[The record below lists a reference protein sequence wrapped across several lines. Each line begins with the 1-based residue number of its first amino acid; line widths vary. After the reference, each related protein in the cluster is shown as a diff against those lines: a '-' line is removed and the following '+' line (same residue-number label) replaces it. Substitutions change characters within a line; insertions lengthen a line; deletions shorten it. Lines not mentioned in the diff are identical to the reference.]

1 MTTMERAAR
10 PARTD
15 SVFFPTIAIAMALTV
30 FAGFSRTFFLRSVF
44 APPPL
49 ANPGLMIV
57 HGVVFT
63 SWIALLIT
71 QTSLVAAGR
80 RDVHRTLG
88 WIGMGLVTLMVFLGT
103 WLAVD
108 ALRRGD
114 APPGAPSPEMF
125 FAIPMFSIAMF
136 PVLVAMGVANRARP
150 DWHKRFMIMSTV
162 AILTAAVAR
171 IPFAFIRAGGPPVF
185 FGLTD
190 LFVLALV
197 AYDLATKRRVHPAT
211 LWSAAIVLAGQIG
224 SVAVGMS
231 APWQH
236 FAAWLVH

>member
-1 MTTMERAAR
+1 MTVMDRAAR
-10 PARTD
+10 PARSD
-15 SVFFPTIAIAMALTV
+15 SVFFPSMAIAMALTV
-30 FAGFSRTFFLRSVF
+30 FAGFSRTFYLRGVF

-57 HGVVFT
+57 HGAVFT
-63 SWIALLIT
+63 SWIALLIA

-80 RDVHRTLG
+80 RDVHRTFG
-88 WIGMGLVTLMVFLGT
+88 WIGMGLVALMIFLGT

-125 FAIPMFSIAMF
+125 FAIPMSAIVMF
-136 PVLVAMGVANRARP
+136 PVLVAIGVANRARP
-150 DWHKRFMIMSTV
+150 DWHKRFMIMSNV

-171 IPFAFIRAGGPPVF
+171 LPFAFIRAGGPPVF

-190 LFVLALV
+190 LFVVALA

-211 LWSAAIVLAGQIG
+211 LWAAALILMTQVGSLAI
-224 SVAVGMS
+224 GMS
-231 APWQH
+231 APWHH
-236 FAAWLVH
+236 FADWLVR